1 MCTIFAVKTDSGT
14 LVGRN
19 FDWLQS
25 GGTIH
30 FVPSQ
35 RIYGQKTF
43 GLFLIEQMGADRP
56 YEGLNEKG
64 LFIGCAVTPIDL
76 NPPSDKTDDSLKFDE
91 LGIMRFI
98 LERASNVQEAIKLM
112 DNVGLRNSFLDYYI
126 RLHYLIADSAGNVV
140 FYQSGVNAI
149 EQVLSNGEGDVI
161 TNFPRSIN
169 VGNCWR
175 YNTVSLKI
183 SSVKSMESAMNLLG
197 IVKQNITI
205 WSSVYNLSERSVWT
219 CIENDYKNIHKF
231 SLDKVREGYSSFDFA
246 TLRIPLLDIR
256 EQVRQHLYQPA

>member
-1 MCTIFAVKTDSGT
+1 MCTIFAVKTESGT

-25 GGTIH
+25 GGTMH

-56 YEGLNEKG
+56 YEGINEKG

-76 NPPSDKTDDSLKFDE
+76 NPPSTTDTLKFDE

-112 DNVGLRNSFLDYYI
+112 ENVGLRNSFLNYYL

-140 FYQSGVNAI
+140 FYQSGENAI
-149 EQVLSNGEGDVI
+149 AQVLSNGEGDVI

-197 IVKQNITI
+197 IVKQDITI
-205 WSSVYNLSERSVWT
+205 WSSVYNLSDRRVW
-219 CIENDYKNIHKF
+219 F
-231 SLDKVREGYSSFDFA
+231 SLSQIREGFSSLDFA